1 MAIFDAH
8 KNFAY
13 STVATAPSPAASGT
27 SLVVAAG
34 DGAKFPTVPF
44 NATVWPVSVQ
54 PTTANAEI
62 VRVTTISTDTF
73 TITRTQESTSA
84 RTIVVGDQ
92 IAATITEKT
101 LTDVESIFPRKYKS
115 GLYYLTNPVLASDT
129 TGAATLNQV
138 SYHPFPVGEALTID
152 RITCG
157 VQAAGAAG
165 SVVRLG
171 IYNDTDGMPD
181 TLLLDAGTVAG
192 DSTGYKEITVSQ
204 ALTRGT
210 LYWIAVVCQVAA
222 VPTLRAT
229 GVGSGADWVGQETI
243 GS

>member
-62 VRVTTISTDTF
+62 VRVTNISTDTF

-84 RTIVVGDQ
+84 RSIVVGDQ
-92 IAATITEKT
+92 IAATITALT
-101 LTDVESIFPRKYKS
+101 LTDAENSI
-115 GLYYLTNPVLASDT
+115 T
-129 TGAATLNQV
+129 TDSV
-138 SYHPFPVGEALTID
+138 WD
-152 RITCG
+152 
-157 VQAAGAAG
+157 AAGDLA
-165 SVVRLG
+165 
-171 IYNDTDGMPD
+171 
-181 TLLLDAGTVAG
+181 
-192 DSTGYKEITVSQ
+192 
-204 ALTRGT
+204 
-210 LYWIAVVCQVAA
+210 
-222 VPTLRAT
+222 
-229 GVGSGADWVGQETI
+229 VGSGANTAVKLTKGTAGQVLMPDGTTLAWAGNPHFGLAPTGAFAE
-243 GS
+243 